1 MKLFI
6 SENMAEEPS
15 MHSAAIR
22 NMRFHEMGVEDII
35 KSGYRTCM
43 ANNKTVTPIWAQ
55 TLLDARAGA
64 ADRFATDPDLATLWR
79 ALTHACDDAMHALFA
94 PHADEI
100 CVVAVGSYGRSE
112 LLPHSDIDILILT
125 GDQPPASLEATIAAL
140 WSSGLRIGH
149 GVHTPAS
156 ATKAMDGDI
165 TTLTSYLHPRYVCG
179 DKALYDKFLRR
190 KNTWRQA
197 HSTIPL
203 IDTLLAHR
211 DSRHTRFG
219 DSRFLLEPHVKDGKG
234 GMRDAQML
242 AWLAYLAFG
251 TRDIEKPSEL
261 IWPQQSADAYVH
273 AYRFFAKVR
282 SCLHLLYQ
290 RPEERL
296 SFDAQ
301 LRCSQMLGYDGP
313 TPEARAQAFMMEYFR
328 CTRIIGECTRELC
341 TSLDK
346 HSKRTPP
353 FRMSEPAA
361 LPHGLIWHEGRID
374 FAAVADPS
382 EYVLSLFWQASARG
396 RDVHPNAMHW
406 VDAHR
411 EKLSAYYANT
421 AHASQP
427 LLDILLAPHPDQV
440 LKRLNEAGVLSMI
453 IPEYAH
459 VSGQM
464 QYDGYHT
471 YTVDAH
477 ILLVVGNVYAL
488 EAGQLRADAP
498 VTTQAAKDLVN
509 RRALYIA
516 ALCHD
521 LAKGT
526 GGGHQDKGMD
536 IAMRVARQLGLNEG
550 EVELAGWL
558 VKYHQHISDIAFKR
572 DIADP
577 ETISALVELV
587 QSPERLRLLMVLT
600 VADIRAVGPTIW
612 NGWKASVIRKLF
624 ERTMY
629 AMGVKLDSYSES
641 EHAITRLSDDER
653 VALEKQGMVVS
664 WQVKPD
670 QSMTELMMVALY
682 DRGLL
687 RACAGAL
694 AYLGA
699 NIVSARS
706 FMLGDGACRM
716 IFTLQNGLGQAFVEE
731 GRLARIADMLR
742 HDGMREADVKA
753 AIAKGGYVGT
763 ATASVRVT
771 PAVFFDQRSS
781 SSATLVEV
789 NANDRAGLLYDMLR
803 VFEASGMQVSGAYI
817 ATYGQRVVDVF
828 YMKDRFGL
836 KLHNAQK
843 LKEIEQALLG
853 VL

>member
-1 MKLFI
+1 MQ
-6 SENMAEEPS
+6 
-15 MHSAAIR
+15 SAASR
-22 NMRFHEMGVEDII
+22 NTRFHEMGVEDII

-43 ANNKTVTPIWAQ
+43 ANNKTVTPPWAQ
-55 TLLDARAGA
+55 ALMDARVQA
-64 ADRFATDPDLATLWR
+64 ADAFIVLPDIAQLWRTLTGACDHAMEQLFATQLG
-79 ALTHACDDAMHALFA
+79 
-94 PHADEI
+94 EI

-112 LLPHSDIDILILT
+112 LLPQSDMDILILT
-125 GDQPPASLEATIAAL
+125 ADTPPKSLEATMAAL

-156 ATKAMDGDI
+156 ATKAMDADI

-179 DKALYDKFLRR
+179 DKTLYDKFLRR

-197 HSTIPL
+197 HSTTPL
-203 IDTLLAHR
+203 IDKLLAHR
-211 DSRHTRFG
+211 DARHTRFG

-251 TRDIEKPSEL
+251 TRDIEKSSEL
-261 IWPQQSADAYVH
+261 IWPQASADAYHH
-273 AYRFFAKVR
+273 AYRFFAQVR
-282 SCLHLLYQ
+282 SCLHILYL

-301 LRCSQMLGYDGP
+301 LRCSEMLGFHGI

-328 CTRIIGECTRELC
+328 CTRIVGECTRELC

-353 FRMSEPAA
+353 FRMSEPAP

-374 FAAVADPS
+374 FAHTHDPS
-382 EYVLSLFWQASARG
+382 EYVLILFSEASARG
-396 RDVHPNAMHW
+396 RDVHPDAMHW
-406 VDAHR
+406 IDAHR
-411 EKLSAYYANT
+411 DALSTYYASVPE
-421 AHASQP
+421 ASQP
-427 LLDILLAPHPDQV
+427 LLDILLKPYPDLV

-488 EAGQLRADAP
+488 EAGAMRTDAP

-624 ERTMY
+624 ERTMH
-629 AMGVKLDSYSES
+629 AMGVRLDSYSES
-641 EHAITRLSDDER
+641 EHAITRLSDEER
-653 VALEKQGMVVS
+653 EELSTHGIVVN
-664 WQVKPD
+664 WQIKPD
-670 QSMTELMMVALY
+670 QSMTELMVVALY
-682 DRGLL
+682 DRSLL

-706 FMLGDGACRM
+706 FMLGEGACRM
-716 IFTLQNGLGQAFVEE
+716 IFTLQNGAGQAFVEE
-731 GRLARIADMLR
+731 ERLSRIGQIL
-742 HDGMREADVKA
+742 MRDAMSEADVNA
-753 AIAKGGYVGT
+753 AIRKGGYVG
-763 ATASVRVT
+763 AAPASVPVV

-843 LKEIEQALLG
+843 LKEIEHALLG
-853 VL
+853 IL